1 MIENRVQAKNNFHHI
16 FQGQSAS
23 KRPYNK
29 TPYLPALEKWFFP
42 SQMFC
47 WMSPSSAALRAAFPT
62 LSFKIRIIRKV
73 LSAWDSS
80 SAAQTYAVV
89 RRQTGKRSRFGF
101 KGLLR
106 FIPSVIAKLLRKI
119 MRTTEYS
126 HTQIMGTPKRNSQR
140 QQ

>member
-23 KRPYNK
+23 KRPYGK

-47 WMSPSSAALRAAFPT
+47 WMSPSSAALSAAFST
-62 LSFKIRIIRKV
+62 LSFKIRMIRKV

-89 RRQTGKRSRFGF
+89 RRRTGKRSRFGF

-126 HTQIMGTPKRNSQR
+126 DTQIMGTPKRNSQR